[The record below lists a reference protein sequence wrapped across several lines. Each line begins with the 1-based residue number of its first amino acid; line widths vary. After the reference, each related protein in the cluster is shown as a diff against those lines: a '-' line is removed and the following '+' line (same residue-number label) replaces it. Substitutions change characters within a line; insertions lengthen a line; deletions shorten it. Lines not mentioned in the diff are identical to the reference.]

1 MKVNFHK
8 TCLNLTAVHC
18 SRVLIIFVCA
28 SNVLISKH
36 CYNQEKWCFSL
47 AQTFLL
53 LYLLF
58 DLNIRINDASW
69 YGVYS
74 RAAFINISTLKRA
87 VYSRAAF
94 NGVNTVYRDWNSS
107 LRHARVKHGVKAVV
121 KNKTLSPRDNT
132 TNKFS
137 LNKINTIYLLES
149 TRNGKVQH
157 LFFLL
162 LKTKVANFQGKI
174 SGVVVGRLYSTVVN
188 GI

>member
-18 SRVLIIFVCA
+18 SRVLIIFVCV
-28 SNVLISKH
+28 SNVLMSKH
-36 CYNQEKWCFSL
+36 GYNQEKWCFRL
-47 AQTFLL
+47 AQTLLL

-58 DLNIRINDASW
+58 DFIIRINDASW

-107 LRHARVKHGVKAVV
+107 LRHARVKHGVKAVL

-132 TNKFS
+132 TNKLS

-162 LKTKVANFQGKI
+162 LKTKVANFQEKI
-174 SGVVVGRLYSTVVN
+174 SGVVVGRLYSAVVN